1 MADNKQML
9 IKALKMGGI
18 FVVIVGIIMIGRWYL
33 FPGQSESYAASGNG
47 SAAVAAAVIKEGV
60 QEVAIDLKSSS
71 YGPIVVQKG
80 IPVKFNIRAAEG
92 DINSCNGTV
101 IIPDYNVQMAL
112 KPGDNILEFTPD
124 KTGTIPYSCWMGMV
138 TSSIQVVDDISA
150 VDVSTIAVP
159 VGGRLKMPC
168 CQ

>member
-1 MADNKQML
+1 MADSKQSL

-18 FVVIVGIIMIGRWYL
+18 FVAIVGIMMIGRWYL
-33 FPGQSESYAASGNG
+33 FPGQSESYAASGSG
-47 SAAVAAAVIKEGV
+47 GAAAVAVIKDGV

-80 IPVKFNIRAAEG
+80 IPVKFNIRAEKDA
-92 DINSCNGTV
+92 INGCNGTV
-101 IIPDYNVQMAL
+101 IIPDYNVQVAL

-124 KTGTIPYSCWMGMV
+124 KTGAIPYSCWMGMV
-138 TSSIQVVDDISA
+138 TSSIQVVE
-150 VDVSTIAVP
+150 DVSTVDASAIAVP